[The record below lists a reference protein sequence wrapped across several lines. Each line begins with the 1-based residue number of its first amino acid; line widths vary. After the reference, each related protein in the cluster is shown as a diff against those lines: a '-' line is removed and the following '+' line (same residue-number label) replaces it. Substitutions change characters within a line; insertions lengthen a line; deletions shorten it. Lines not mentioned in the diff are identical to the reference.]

1 MSMNFLKLFF
11 ITVICFFSL
20 KTYGADNYMCT
31 MNDKG
36 IDGNI
41 IETKITFLKEDG
53 KNSYLLIMKEG
64 SIPLEVFYEGTEA
77 IYIYDKVSLEEGNP
91 LYILG
96 INKKTGFLTSTGVI
110 LEEVLPSLPNTEVE
124 RYSFGKCDINP

>member
-1 MSMNFLKLFF
+1 
-11 ITVICFFSL
+11 
-20 KTYGADNYMCT
+20 